1 MFPLSHIEVD
11 SARIGFT
18 FIWEEE
24 NIHLM
29 HDVFFSKLDT
39 QIQMGKFCTLKP
51 IDNEKE
57 TLKYFMR
64 FDIVAGKAF
73 AGSQIIVSQQG

>member
-1 MFPLSHIEVD
+1 
-11 SARIGFT
+11 
-18 FIWEEE
+18 
-24 NIHLM
+24 M

>member
-1 MFPLSHIEVD
+1 
-11 SARIGFT
+11 
-18 FIWEEE
+18 
-24 NIHLM
+24 M

-39 QIQMGKFCTLKP
+39 QIQMYKLCTLKP

-64 FDIVAGKAF
+64 FDIVPGKAF
-73 AGSQIIVSQQG
+73 AGSQVIVSQQG